1 MQAGS
6 DVPPSHAGLAR
17 TAEGDHAPP
26 ARRPEGGVAP
36 SVLQVAAV
44 AASRLATEGPPQPF
58 ELTAPDDYEL
68 DAPDAALPPG
78 VPAPRAVAA
87 VPAAAAPPVVAT
99 PSVAAAAPVVA
110 TPAVAT
116 APPVTATPADT
127 ADPPDAVVPAV
138 EAAPPAVATPPA
150 VPASPEPNSDEA
162 LMRAFAAGDA
172 EAFTRLYDR
181 HERSTWR
188 FIRHRLGRAHEAAA
202 DDVMQEAWISVAR
215 AAPRYEPTARFTTWL
230 FTIARSRAVDYLRAQ
245 APATLSL
252 DAPLD
257 GAADDAPATWADVL
271 RADAASEPSLR
282 VESRQQAEAFLDAL
296 AQLPALQSEAFV
308 LQAEA
313 GLSVEEI
320 AQATGV
326 GAETAKTRLR
336 YARTRLRGLLAEWKP
351 T

>member
-17 TAEGDHAPP
+17 TAESDHAPP
-26 ARRPEGGVAP
+26 VRRPEGGVAA
-36 SVLQVAAV
+36 SVLQAAAV
-44 AASRLATEGPPQPF
+44 AATRLATEGPPQPF
-58 ELTAPDDYEL
+58 ALMAPDDYEL

-78 VPAPRAVAA
+78 V
-87 VPAAAAPPVVAT
+87 AAPPVASAPLVAST
-99 PSVAAAAPVVA
+99 AAAP
-110 TPAVAT
+110 
-116 APPVTATPADT
+116 
-127 ADPPDAVVPAV
+127 
-138 EAAPPAVATPPA
+138 
-150 VPASPEPNSDEA
+150 PEPNSDEA
-162 LMRAFAAGDA
+162 LMHAFAAGDA

-215 AAPRYEPTARFTTWL
+215 AAPRYVPTARFTTWL
-230 FTIARSRAVDYLRAQ
+230 FTIARTRAIDYLRTQ
-245 APATLSL
+245 THATLSL
-252 DAPLD
+252 DAPID
-257 GAADDAPATWADVL
+257 GSADDAPATWADVL
-271 RADAASEPSLR
+271 RADAAGEPSLR

-296 AQLPALQSEAFV
+296 AQLPALQREAFV

-336 YARTRLRGLLAEWKP
+336 YARTRLRGLLDGWRG

>member
-1 MQAGS
+1 MQAGP

-17 TAEGDHAPP
+17 PAEGDPAPP
-26 ARRPEGGVAP
+26 VRRPEGEPAQRRPEGEPAQRRPEGGVAP

-58 ELTAPDDYEL
+58 ALTLPDDYEL

-78 VPAPRAVAA
+78 V
-87 VPAAAAPPVVAT
+87 AAP
-99 PSVAAAAPVVA
+99 
-110 TPAVAT
+110 
-116 APPVTATPADT
+116 
-127 ADPPDAVVPAV
+127 
-138 EAAPPAVATPPA
+138 
-150 VPASPEPNSDEA
+150 PEPNSDEA

-215 AAPRYEPTARFTTWL
+215 AAPRYAPTAR
-230 FTIARSRAVDYLRAQ
+230 
-245 APATLSL
+245 SL

-271 RADAASEPSLR
+271 RADAASETSVR
-282 VESRQQAEAFLDAL
+282 VESRQQAEAFFDAL
-296 AQLPALQSEAFV
+296 AQLPALQREAFV

-320 AQATGV
+320 AEATGV

-336 YARTRLRGLLAEWKP
+336 YARTRLRGLLADWRSS
-351 T
+351 

>member
-1 MQAGS
+1 MQAGP

-17 TAEGDHAPP
+17 PAEGDPAPP
-26 ARRPEGGVAP
+26 VRRPEGEPAQRRPEGEPAQRRPEGGVAP

-58 ELTAPDDYEL
+58 ALTLPDDYEL

-78 VPAPRAVAA
+78 V
-87 VPAAAAPPVVAT
+87 AAP
-99 PSVAAAAPVVA
+99 
-110 TPAVAT
+110 
-116 APPVTATPADT
+116 
-127 ADPPDAVVPAV
+127 
-138 EAAPPAVATPPA
+138 
-150 VPASPEPNSDEA
+150 PEPNSDEA

-230 FTIARSRAVDYLRAQ
+230 FTIARSRAVDYLRTQ
-245 APATLSL
+245 SQATLSL

-271 RADAASEPSLR
+271 RADAASEPSVR
-282 VESRQQAEAFLDAL
+282 VESRQQAEAFFDAL
-296 AQLPALQSEAFV
+296 AQLPALQREAFV

-320 AQATGV
+320 AEATGV

-336 YARTRLRGLLAEWKP
+336 YARTRLRGLLADWRSS
-351 T
+351 